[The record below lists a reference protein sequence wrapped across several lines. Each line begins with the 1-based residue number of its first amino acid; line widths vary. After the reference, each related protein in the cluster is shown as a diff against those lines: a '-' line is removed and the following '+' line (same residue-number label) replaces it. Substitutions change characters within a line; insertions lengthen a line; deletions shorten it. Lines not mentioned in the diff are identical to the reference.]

1 MIKIKTILIVI
12 LVVLTGSI
20 FAQRRQ
26 VDTSMTYKSLLPD
39 EKQSLLRNV
48 DVIANMQLNFRSDYT
63 DGEFEEAK
71 YTFEQFRMEIKGYV
85 HENVFF
91 RFRHRY
97 TSPFEPQSID
107 KIIKGVDFA
116 YLRFDISD
124 KWQLTVGK
132 TYADWGGI
140 EFDLNPIDIYY
151 YSDIIEMADNFL
163 TGAEIWYQSSK
174 NHGFGFQILDSRT
187 ATFDELY
194 GDIPGL
200 EAAKIPLAG
209 VVNWR
214 GNFWDGKFSTIWSY
228 SLFSEAKG
236 VGKQYI
242 ALGNLFQSGD
252 WYVAYDYKISMEDLD
267 RTGIISGEIPDDLYE
282 YAVQNTLYQSH
293 WTRITYK
300 LSKKWRLS
308 LDAFIDLAYWMDDK
322 DPLKTEDKF
331 RTVYSYI
338 PTVEFYPW
346 DDLNLKFFAGYV
358 GRNYLYSD
366 FAKTRPGLEMKD
378 YSTGKIMIGIISP
391 LHIL

>member
-1 MIKIKTILIVI
+1 MTKIKTSLIVI
-12 LVVLTGSI
+12 LLVLTGSM
-20 FAQRRQ
+20 FAQRKQ
-26 VDTSMTYKSLLPD
+26 TDSTMTYKSTIPD
-39 EKQSLLRNV
+39 KKQSLLKNV
-48 DVIANMQLNFRSDYT
+48 AVIANTQINFRSDYT
-63 DGEFEEAK
+63 DGEFDGAK
-71 YTFEQFRMEIKGYV
+71 FTFEQFRMEIKGYV

-97 TSPFEPQSID
+97 TSTFEPQSVD

-116 YLRFDISD
+116 YLRFDITD

-163 TGAEIWYQSSK
+163 TGVEIWHQASE

-187 ATFDELY
+187 ATFNELY
-194 GDIPGL
+194 GDVPGL
-200 EAAKIPLAG
+200 TAAKIPLAAI
-209 VVNWR
+209 VNWR

-228 SLFSEAKG
+228 SIFTEAEG

-242 ALGNLFQSGD
+242 ALGNLYQSGD
-252 WYVAYDYKISMEDLD
+252 WYVAYDFKISMEDLD
-267 RTGIISGEIPDDLYE
+267 RTGIVSSEIPDDLYP

-293 WTRITYK
+293 WTRINYK

-308 LDAFIDLAYWMDDK
+308 LDAFIDLAYWTDDL
-322 DPLKTEDKF
+322 DPLQTEDKF

-346 DDLNLKFFAGYV
+346 DNLNLKFFAGYV
-358 GRNYLYSD
+358 GRNFVYSD
-366 FAKTRPGLEMKD
+366 YAKTRPGLEKKD
-378 YSTGKIMIGIISP
+378 YSTGKLMIGIISP